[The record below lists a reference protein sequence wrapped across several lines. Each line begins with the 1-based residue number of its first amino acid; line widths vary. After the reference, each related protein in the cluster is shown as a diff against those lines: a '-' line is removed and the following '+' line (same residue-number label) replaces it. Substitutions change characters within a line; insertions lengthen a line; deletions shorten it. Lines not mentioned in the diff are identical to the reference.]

1 MIGAL
6 GSLVGS
12 LQNAQAASQDAQAR
26 YNEALA
32 MRNAYYDRHPEM
44 IEAMRNS
51 LALERH
57 KQSNVAMNYM
67 PYHRAKTFTDEALK
81 LMALE
86 PDHRDEIKAHAI
98 ECLEQFPEQAVALPF
113 IMQLNEA

>member
-26 YNEALA
+26 HNEALA

-44 IEAMRNS
+44 IEAMRNA
-51 LALERH
+51 LALERY
-57 KQSNVAMNYM
+57 KQSNVSMAHM

-81 LMALE
+81 LMAVE

-98 ECLEQFPEQAVALPF
+98 ECLEQFPDRDVARMFIEQLLTA
-113 IMQLNEA
+113 